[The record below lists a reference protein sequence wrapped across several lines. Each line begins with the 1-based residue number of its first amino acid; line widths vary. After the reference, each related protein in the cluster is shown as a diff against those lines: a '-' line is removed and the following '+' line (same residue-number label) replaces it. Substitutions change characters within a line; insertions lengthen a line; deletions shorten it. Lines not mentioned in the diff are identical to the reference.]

1 MSAVDCTTW
10 PSTATTSL
18 WYSSGT
24 AVPDQCARPIDAMTR
39 LSISTKPGNGR
50 PIHSL
55 DVMVVRV
62 ATAIAASP
70 ISRAVT
76 RVAAGLDRAEGGHCE
91 VLPARQAVS
100 TVQPAVIGDVDQEIG
115 PLAHGARDQ
124 LGK

>member
-1 MSAVDCTTW
+1 M
-10 PSTATTSL
+10 
-18 WYSSGT
+18 
-24 AVPDQCARPIDAMTR
+24 PDQCARPIDAMTR

-76 RVAAGLDRAEGGHCE
+76 RVAARACGVVGKLSAMAP
-91 VLPARQAVS
+91 VGS
-100 TVQPAVIGDVDQEIG
+100 
-115 PLAHGARDQ
+115 Q
-124 LGK
+124 L